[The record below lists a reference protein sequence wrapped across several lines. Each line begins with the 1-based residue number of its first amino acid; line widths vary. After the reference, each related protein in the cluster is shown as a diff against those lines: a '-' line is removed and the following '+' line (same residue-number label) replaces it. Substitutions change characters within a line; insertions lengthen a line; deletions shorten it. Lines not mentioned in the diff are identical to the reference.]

1 MAKSGG
7 EQQRELIQASLSQHP
22 DASFSEIGNF
32 LGISKQRHTDCSE
45 WHKVLMLR
53 GALAS

>member
-32 LGISKQRHTDCSE
+32 LGISKQRHTDCSD